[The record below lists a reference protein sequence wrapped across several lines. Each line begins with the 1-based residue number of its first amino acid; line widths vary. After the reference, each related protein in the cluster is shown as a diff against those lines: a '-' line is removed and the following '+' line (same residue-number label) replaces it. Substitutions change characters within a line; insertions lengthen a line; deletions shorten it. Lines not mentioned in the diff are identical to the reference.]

1 MDKTVPTASGYVSID
16 QKLAISSQRHPGFP
30 RDQAMLARLIK
41 LVHKLFC
48 DHGNQLMRD
57 YGISHPEYNVL
68 MMLDGSEQGLS
79 PSEISEAASEKSSNV
94 TRLIDQLL
102 TKGLVSRE
110 PSDEDRRKLVVRLT
124 AQGEQLI
131 ERVMPAVIKQ
141 LEHFFNG
148 VDADELRHTEQVLTR
163 ILLGL
168 EQPR

>member
-1 MDKTVPTASGYVSID
+1 MDKHAPVAKGYASIND
-16 QKLAISSQRHPGFP
+16 KLAISSARHPGFP

-48 DHGNQLMRD
+48 DHGNQLMRE

-102 TKGLVSRE
+102 AKGLVSRE
-110 PSDEDRRKLVVRLT
+110 PSEADRRKLVVRLS
-124 AQGEQLI
+124 ADGERLI
-131 ERVMPAVIKQ
+131 EQVMPAVMVQ
-141 LEHFFNG
+141 LQQFFQG
-148 VDADELRHTEQVLTR
+148 VDGAELRQTEKVLTR
-163 ILLGL
+163 ILAGL
-168 EQPR
+168 ENHP